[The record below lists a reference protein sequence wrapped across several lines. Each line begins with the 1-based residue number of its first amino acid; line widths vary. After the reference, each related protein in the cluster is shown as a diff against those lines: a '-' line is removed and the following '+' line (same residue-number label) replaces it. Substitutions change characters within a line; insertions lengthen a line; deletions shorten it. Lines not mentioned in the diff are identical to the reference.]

1 MFYFVLKIIVLGLA
15 AIYFI
20 CGSAYFIMKTDEIIK
35 RREMIDE
42 QEKEL
47 LRLEIERLSRR

>member
-47 LRLEIERLSRR
+47 LQLEIKRLSRR